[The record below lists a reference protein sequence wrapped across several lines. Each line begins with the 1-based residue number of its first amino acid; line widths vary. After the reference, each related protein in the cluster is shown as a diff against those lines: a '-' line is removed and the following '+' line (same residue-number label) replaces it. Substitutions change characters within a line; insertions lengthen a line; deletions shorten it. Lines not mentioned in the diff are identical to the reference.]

1 MKLIP
6 FFTRL
11 KTIIYIDP
19 AKVVAIVQIRGEAGT
34 VGAGDQWAAVY
45 LRGGYESPIHLDH
58 PIEEVVEFVNRDRT

>member
-19 AKVVAIVQIRGEAGT
+19 AEVVGIVELRGEAGT
-34 VGAGDQWAAVY
+34 SGADDRWAALY
-45 LRGGYESPIHLDH
+45 LRGGLGSPIHLDH
-58 PIEEVVEFVNRDRT
+58 PIEEVAEFVNRDRT